1 MAVVAEKLEALVVLL
16 VVEVLVV
23 DQINMELLAPV
34 RLVKVIMVEK
44 RQAHPMVAVAE
55 AVLVQLVEQMLLA
68 ITELLVELEQILL
81 LLDLQ

>member
-1 MAVVAEKLEALVVLL
+1 VAVVAEKLEALVVLL